1 MFKLQFRKFILI
13 SISVS
18 EPGASPGNQEAESIY
33 EELKQKPD
41 EPMIGILRINEL
53 GVPPLMF
60 CVTELGEAEGYDH
73 LDFRRPVNELKP
85 QYLSTESILSQ
96 RSRNSSN
103 KESPIKSVEELKVNT
118 VETVVTDLSGGSSSD
133 HNWTDSV
140 LSSFEKLNNSGS
152 RTRKCIYQPDTS
164 SQESPGPGSISP
176 TLNV

>member
-1 MFKLQFRKFILI
+1 M
-13 SISVS
+13 
-18 EPGASPGNQEAESIY
+18 G
-33 EELKQKPD
+33 KPD
-41 EPMIGILRINEL
+41 EPMI
-53 GVPPLMF
+53 
-60 CVTELGEAEGYDH
+60 ELGEAEGYDH

-103 KESPIKSVEELKVNT
+103 RSKESPIKSVEELKVKT
-118 VETVVTDLSGGSSSD
+118 VETVVTDLSGGSSSSD